1 VHRQPVHH
9 RTAVNLLLSEYSVCF
24 TYTRI
29 DYPEDSCL
37 RQFNEKE
44 EDGIPF
50 NLKDYLELVDWGG

>member
-1 VHRQPVHH
+1 MHRQPVHH
-9 RTAVNLLLSEYSVCF
+9 HTAVNLLLSEYSVCF

-29 DYPEDSCL
+29 DHPEDSCL